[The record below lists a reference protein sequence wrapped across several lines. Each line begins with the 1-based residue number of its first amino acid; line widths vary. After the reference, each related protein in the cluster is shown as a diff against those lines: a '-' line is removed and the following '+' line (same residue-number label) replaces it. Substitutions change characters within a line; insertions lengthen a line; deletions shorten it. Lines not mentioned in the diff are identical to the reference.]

1 MAFFDIFFRNKREEN
16 EKRKQKTKMAVCG
29 RIRVMKTMTTIVI
42 VTTRICFKTPITIL
56 DVRVA
61 FLHPLT
67 CYRYVLPPR
76 KRVLLALT
84 MLQTKGPQLLIPWNK
99 LYKQW
104 LPLVGKIGGGD
115 VCPVVTEH
123 VVLLCERA
131 LQFELARLPVSS
143 AAIEG
148 SEQK

>member
-1 MAFFDIFFRNKREEN
+1 MAFFDIFFRKKREEN
-16 EKRKQKTKMAVCG
+16 EKKNNNNKMVVRG

-42 VTTRICFKTPITIL
+42 ATTRICFGAPITIL

-67 CYRYVLPPR
+67 CYRYVQPPR

-84 MLQTKGPQLLIPWNK
+84 MFQTKGPQLLIPWNK

-104 LPLVGKIGGGD
+104 LPLVGIIGGGG

-123 VVLLCERA
+123 VALLCERA
-131 LQFELARLPVSS
+131 LQFELTTLPVSS

-148 SEQK
+148 SE